1 METSS
6 WLSIMYF
13 QTRSL
18 IGMPWK
24 IECPHL
30 LQSLVEHFL
39 GLQVCVL
46 FQNSVRPPL
55 SHGAQGDGIYPT
67 KHLVRKYAHGTS
79 TCFSWSSYLVRSLS
93 FFPSLSLS
101 LSPSLSV
108 CVCVCVSLNRTEVC
122 VKAKGL
128 GSKRS
133 QTFTYLFNLKSFPRT
148 CSFLPLLIL

>member
-1 METSS
+1 
-6 WLSIMYF
+6 
-13 QTRSL
+13 
-18 IGMPWK
+18 MPWK

-101 LSPSLSV
+101 LALSLSLCVCV
-108 CVCVCVSLNRTEVC
+108 CVCVCVSQQNR
-122 VKAKGL
+122 GL
-128 GSKRS
+128 GKS
-133 QTFTYLFNLKSFPRT
+133 QRFGVKEIPNLYISV
-148 CSFLPLLIL
+148 